1 MTLFYASNKLWEISD
16 RAYNHEIRENPNN
29 EMIFSIESLN
39 EIDYFQDKNNFRI
52 QSTIKTSK
60 PKP

>member
-1 MTLFYASNKLWEISD
+1 MALFYASNKLWEISD

-39 EIDYFQDKNNFRI
+39 EIDYFQDKNNF
-52 QSTIKTSK
+52 
-60 PKP
+60 